1 MQMYSNNPLV
11 QCTKNG
17 LNKDTYSCYVHL
29 SNEHEMGK
37 TIFRFDPSRD
47 KEYNGAE
54 RLLII
59 VR

>member
-1 MQMYSNNPLV
+1 MHE
-11 QCTKNG
+11 NG
-17 LNKDTYSCYVHL
+17 MNKDTYSCFVHL

-59 VR
+59 V

>member
-1 MQMYSNNPLV
+1 MQIYSNNPLV

-17 LNKDTYSCYVHL
+17 MNKDTYSCFVHL

-37 TIFRFDPSRD
+37 TIFRFDPCRD
-47 KEYNGAE
+47 KEYNGAK

-59 VR
+59 V

>member
-1 MQMYSNNPLV
+1 MQMYSNNQLV

-17 LNKDTYSCYVHL
+17 MNKDTYSCFVHL
-29 SNEHEMGK
+29 SGVHEICRS
-37 TIFRFDPSRD
+37 IFRFYPSRD

-59 VR
+59 V

>member
-1 MQMYSNNPLV
+1 MYLNNPLV
-11 QCTKNG
+11 QCTKHG
-17 LNKDTYSCYVHL
+17 MNKDTYSCFVHL

-37 TIFRFDPSRD
+37 TIFRFDASRD

-59 VR
+59 V